1 MKFLIAVLL
10 ILSVAACSPA
20 QAGLWDSAVT
30 SDWPTKEAQVRYK
43 VGVYGY
49 DVRVYEWT
57 PVDNKDVRC
66 VFVAG
71 NENSSGV
78 ACYPV
83 EEEKHRISSQSN

>member
-1 MKFLIAVLL
+1 M
-10 ILSVAACSPA
+10 
-20 QAGLWDSAVT
+20 T
-30 SDWPTKEAQVRYK
+30 SDWPTKEAEVRYK

-57 PVDNKDVRC
+57 PVDNKNVRC

-71 NENSSGV
+71 SENSSGV

-83 EEEKHRISSQSN
+83 EKEKKEDWDLVGYGEAV